1 MIVMATWCDSD
12 NQNNQLDK
20 RMNISEMTLVDRIE
34 VVAQVF
40 AKVAA
45 NYWPLVVLVV
55 GTIVIGSIY
64 ELRDNQNPDSK

>member
-45 NYWPLVVLVV
+45 NYWPLVVLFV

>member
-1 MIVMATWCDSD
+1 MIVMTTWCDSD

>member
-1 MIVMATWCDSD
+1 
-12 NQNNQLDK
+12 
-20 RMNISEMTLVDRIE
+20 MTLVDRIE